1 MMPSRFCVHYFSKSG
16 RPRSGHRTGKGQS
29 SSQSTRR
36 VIPKNVLTVGL
47 LHSSPMLVRSCLKS
61 YMLGLT
67 IMQTKNFQVSELGLE
82 KEEELE
88 IKLPTLAGLERKQ
101 GNFRKTSIS
110 VSLTSLKP
118 LAVWIMTNCG
128 KPLERSNYQIILPAS
143 WETCMQVKKQQLEHC
158 VEQLIDRRLRKTH
171 DRAVCCHPVCL
182 TYARSMSWG
191 MPGSMSY
198 QLESK

>member
-1 MMPSRFCVHYFSKSG
+1 MPSRFCVHYFSKSG

-67 IMQTKNFQVSELGLE
+67 IMQTKNFQVFELGLE

-110 VSLTSLKP
+110 ASLTTLKP

-143 WETCMQVKKQQLEHC
+143 
-158 VEQLIDRRLRKTH
+158 
-171 DRAVCCHPVCL
+171 
-182 TYARSMSWG
+182 
-191 MPGSMSY
+191 
-198 QLESK
+198 